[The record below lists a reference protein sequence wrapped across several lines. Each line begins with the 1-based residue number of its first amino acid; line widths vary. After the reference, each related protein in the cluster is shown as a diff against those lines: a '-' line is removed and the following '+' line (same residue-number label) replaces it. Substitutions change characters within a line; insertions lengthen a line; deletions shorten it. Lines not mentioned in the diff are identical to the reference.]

1 MLDPDL
7 AARVAE
13 LEAAGKRHGDAVGIA
28 QWEQAHADDPNPHWT
43 DDNDPDEEYRR

>member
-13 LEAAGKRHGDAVGIA
+13 LEAAGKHRGDAVGIA
-28 QWEQAHADDPNPHWT
+28 QWERAHADDPNPWY
-43 DDNDPDEEYRR
+43 DDNNPDEDYPHG